1 MFLSLDTSTLTLAL
15 ALAER
20 TVDGE
25 LRIVEQVAYRPPRKQ
40 SQLLPGAIGELLRR
54 HHLAVRDL
62 EGIAVGLGPGSFT
75 GLRIGLAT
83 AKAIAYAMRIKLA
96 GVSSLAA
103 VALEGTPEAL
113 LIPTAIARRGELYIG
128 KYRRHGMGIEKCGPE
143 EAVTPTQ
150 LAEILAKTEG
160 AVALGP
166 AMEEYGEQIRS
177 LGAPAQKVSIGPT
190 FPSAAS
196 IASLAQ
202 FPPAF
207 QANDVFGLEPHYVR
221 ASAAEENPAFRA
233 ISERV
238 G

>member
-1 MFLSLDTSTLTLAL
+1 VFLSLDTSTLTLAL

-128 KYRRHGMGIEKCGPE
+128 K
-143 EAVTPTQ
+143 
-150 LAEILAKTEG
+150 TEG

>member
-1 MFLSLDTSTLTLAL
+1 MFLSLDTSTLTLSL

-20 TVDGE
+20 TADGD
-25 LRIVEQVAYRPPRKQ
+25 LRIVEQVAYPPPRKQ
-40 SQLLPGAIGELLRR
+40 SELLPGSIGELLLR
-54 HHLAVRDL
+54 HDLAVRDL

-128 KYRRHGMGIEKCGPE
+128 RYRRQGIAIEKCGLE
-143 EAVTPTQ
+143 EAVTPAQ
-150 LAEILAKTEG
+150 LAEILAKTKD

-166 AMEEYGEQIRS
+166 AMEEYGEQLRS
-177 LGAPAQKVSIGPT
+177 LGVPAQRVSAGPT

-196 IASLAQ
+196 VASLAQ
-202 FPPAF
+202 FPSEF
-207 QANDVFGLEPHYVR
+207 QANAVFELEPHYVR
-221 ASAAEENPAFRA
+221 ASAAEENPAFRS
-233 ISERV
+233 IPERI